1 MRTFWDLT
9 RLAWLNVVRRPG
21 RAALT
26 IVGVAVGMTAVVGM
40 LGLSQAARNG
50 IEAQL
55 SRLGHDLVMVLPSGA
70 ADLSPESTMT
80 LDLTPLEAVEGVGQ
94 YGALWRRSLPIT
106 TADRQGFLNVI
117 GMSPATFQEADRFFA
132 DFALAEGRRPQAN
145 DETLLSHAA
154 AEDLGLGRGDEIT
167 IQGRDFRI
175 SGVLEP
181 SDSDELQGA
190 LLVPLEGLWTVA
202 DASRTMSLAWAQAEN
217 SEKVQAVAKRVED
230 ALQGQGSSIQVQTSA
245 RISQVVNTAV
255 SALTTALTA
264 IAGLALLVGAVGLA
278 NTMATAVVERIREI
292 GVFMS
297 VGARRGQIALLYVLE
312 ASLLG
317 LIGGVIGVVVGV
329 GLALSLTSAISG
341 LGSGLTLGTPVHVPT
356 IALALVGSV
365 ALGGL
370 AGWWPA
376 RRAASLPPVEA
387 LRHE

>member
-1 MRTFWDLT
+1 M
-9 RLAWLNVVRRPG
+9 
-21 RAALT
+21 T

-40 LGLSQAARNG
+40 LGLSQAARSG

-70 ADLSPESTMT
+70 SDLSPESTMT
-80 LDLTPLEAVEGVGQ
+80 LDLAPLETVEGVRQ
-94 YGALWRRSLPIT
+94 SGALWRRSLPVT
-106 TADRQGFLNVI
+106 AADRQGFLMVI
-117 GMSPATFQEADRFFA
+117 GLSPTTFQEADRFFGN
-132 DFALAEGRRPQAN
+132 FALAEGRLPQAD
-145 DETLLSHAA
+145 DETLLSHGAA
-154 AEDLGLGRGDEIT
+154 QDLGLGLDDEIT
-167 IQGRDFRI
+167 IQGREFRV
-175 SGVLEP
+175 SGVLQP
-181 SDSDELQGA
+181 SDSDDVQGA
-190 LLVPLEGLWTVA
+190 LLVPLEALWTVT
-202 DASRTMSLAWAQAEN
+202 DASRTMSLAWARADDS
-217 SEKVQAVAKRVED
+217 SEVQAVAARVED
-230 ALQGQGSSIQVQTSA
+230 ALQGQGSAIQVQTSA

-278 NTMATAVVERIREI
+278 NTMATAVVERTREI

-297 VGARRGQIALLYVLE
+297 VGARRRQIALLYVLE

-341 LGSGLTLGTPVHVPT
+341 LGGGLTLGTPIHVPT
-356 IALALVGSV
+356 IALALLGSV
-365 ALGGL
+365 VLGGL